1 MEFSYAT
8 TTSET
13 DWADGVMDNVEVAGG
28 GVVLRTQTTTRRFD
42 VRDGVHDLVVAPDD
56 TLYTVSTEGG
66 VYQYDPTTET
76 RERLL
81 KRTDRTLA
89 EPTAICASGNR
100 VFVCDAAD
108 GSITALSTDLHRVVG
123 TLGPDLTDPTA
134 MAYADG
140 TIYVLDDGDLVAVD
154 RAGTASPVATDDLV
168 APLDIAVRDG
178 EPYVLDDDEGG
189 PSIRRPE
196 AGPDADGPTRAT
208 GFEADGEAFTPSCL
222 TILGDQPVV
231 SGRYDD
237 GSGHGIFVYD
247 AATGAFDRR
256 VALEGA
262 ATEMVAKAGDPDAQ
276 TLYVVAGESRHCRGF
291 EEVHEYAAHPE
302 DDRHVGTA
310 FLRYDSG
317 TTAIDW
323 HRVTLDIV
331 RSSASTQ
338 VRLRYL
344 ATDEPVLSSLDADSF
359 DGMTDRNAAMLRNA
373 GVETVWELASADPES
388 LTFMAPGWTPAS
400 VASLQ
405 DRATTELATQAAD
418 EWTTS
423 EVIDPQDVLL
433 DDASGRYLYVAV
445 ELLGTPD
452 ASPLVD
458 AVRAYCPRTSYLR
471 HMPELYQ
478 EDQQSAAFLE
488 QFLSVMETS
497 FVDVERTIESVGEY
511 FDPHGAPSES
521 LSWLEGWLAA
531 DIGREWPE
539 SARRELLARAP
550 ELYRKRGTR
559 AGLLELIR
567 LYLRH
572 ANPSA
577 TDGTGETGPVA
588 ADDGSDY
595 RLFFIERTD
604 LDSIDDAVVDRQYG
618 DFLSAGRS
626 FAVFCDALETDEQT
640 RMVQDIVDTERP
652 AHVEGTVV
660 SIEGE
665 FALGENSFLGINTG
679 LTSRTFA
686 MGEASLGEDTVLTPR
701 PGEQASDS

>member
-1 MEFSYAT
+1 MDFSYAT

-13 DWADGVMDNVEVAGG
+13 DWADGVMDNIEIVDGG
-28 GVVLRTQTTTRRFD
+28 IVLRTRTTTRQFY
-42 VRDGVHDLVVAPDD
+42 VRDGVYDLVVAPDD
-56 TLYTVSTEGG
+56 TLYTVSAEGG
-66 VYQYDPTTET
+66 VYQYEPATGT

-108 GSITALSTDLHRVVG
+108 GTITALSPDLHRVVG
-123 TLGPDLTDPTA
+123 TLSPSLTAPTG

-154 RAGTASPVATDDLV
+154 RAGSPSPVATDLA
-168 APLDIAVRDG
+168 APLDIAVHDG

-196 AGPDADGPTRAT
+196 ADPDADGPTRAT
-208 GFEADGEAFTPSCL
+208 GFEDDGERFVPSCL
-222 TILGDQPVV
+222 TILGDRPVV
-231 SGRYDD
+231 SGRYAE

-276 TLYVVAGESRHCRGF
+276 TLYVVAGESRRCRGF
-291 EEVHEYAAHPE
+291 EEVHEYASNPHG
-302 DDRHVGTA
+302 DRHAGTA
-310 FLRYDSG
+310 ILRYDSG
-317 TTAIDW
+317 TTNIDW
-323 HRVTLDIV
+323 HRLTLDIA

-338 VRLRYL
+338 VRVRYL
-344 ATDEPVLSSLDADSF
+344 GADDPELLPLDDDRFDWLPASYVSVLQ
-359 DGMTDRNAAMLRNA
+359 NA
-373 GVETVWELASADPES
+373 GIDAVWDLASAEPES
-388 LTFMAPGWTPAS
+388 LTHIVPGLTPTR
-400 VASLQ
+400 VQSLQ
-405 DRATTELATQAAD
+405 DQASAELATLAAE

-423 EVIDPQDVLL
+423 EEIDPRDILL
-433 DDASGRYLYVAV
+433 DDATGRYLYVAV
-445 ELLGTPD
+445 ELLGTPE

-458 AVRAYCPRTSYLR
+458 GIRAYCPRTSYLR

-478 EDQQSAAFLE
+478 DDEQSAAFLE

-497 FVDVERTIESVGEY
+497 FVDIEQTIESMGES

-550 ELYRKRGTR
+550 ALYRKRGTK

-572 ANPSA
+572 TNPSV
-577 TDGTGETGPVA
+577 TGSTGPEA
-588 ADDGSDY
+588 ADDGEDY
-595 RLFFIERTD
+595 QLFFIERSD
-604 LDSIDDAVVDRQYG
+604 LDDIDDAVVDRQYG
-618 DFLSAGRS
+618 DFLSGGRS
-626 FAVFCDALETDEQT
+626 FAVFCDALETDEQ
-640 RMVQDIVDTERP
+640 RRAVQHIVDTERP

-660 SIEGE
+660 PIEGE
-665 FALGENSFLGINTG
+665 FSLGENSFLGINTD
-679 LTSRTFA
+679 LTSRAFS
-686 MGEASLGEDTVLTPR
+686 MGEASLGEDTVLTLR